1 MRKRCDF
8 LFRKSILATAVML
21 SLSMPFQVCASPSS
35 FSSGI
40 SSETNTQEYKNWND
54 NVEKQIEI
62 MDNQIE
68 GNIAA
73 LGKYNQ
79 TLKNLNSGISEN
91 EKELSSINKS
101 IKDTSDIAQ
110 KRIREMYVT
119 GLGQNYINILLS
131 SKNFN
136 DLISKSIVIKTLM
149 DFDDRNIK
157 KLESDKKSRES
168 IVRKLKQDKDKTE
181 KLKSD
186 ISKKIDLLNEQKES
200 QKKLLSVLSSSDP
213 SERADFENSL
223 SRGSFTSTNDVVN
236 YALSFLGVP
245 YVWGGTSPEGFDC
258 SGLVQYVYA
267 HFGISLPRVSQDQQN
282 FGIPVPKGELQP
294 GDLVFF
300 GTPAYHVGMYIGN
313 GKFIEAPH
321 TGDVVKIANLGDYTS
336 AMRVR

>member
-1 MRKRCDF
+1 M
-8 LFRKSILATAVML
+8 S
-21 SLSMPFQVCASPSS
+21 FQVCASPSS
-35 FSSGI
+35 LPSRLSSG
-40 SSETNTQEYKNWND
+40 TNIQEYKNWND

-68 GNIAA
+68 KNIAA
-73 LGKYNQ
+73 LEKYNQ
-79 TLKNLNSGISEN
+79 TLKNLNDGISKN

-136 DLISKSIVIKTLM
+136 DLISKSIIIKTLM
-149 DFDDRNIK
+149 DFDDHNIK

-186 ISKKIDLLNEQKES
+186 ISKKIDLMNEQKES
-200 QKKLLSVLSSSDP
+200 QKKLLSVLNSSDP

-223 SRGSFTSTNDVVN
+223 SRGGFTSTNDVVN

-258 SGLVQYVYA
+258 SGFVQYVYA
-267 HFGISLPRVSQDQQN
+267 HFGVNLPRVSQDQQN

-321 TGDVVKIANLGDYTS
+321 TGDIVKIANLGDYTS